1 MRRLGFYLIL
11 TADGLYE
18 DADGGLGHYDPA
30 EDEHRFAND
39 LVRSAGDLVY
49 GRVMYDV
56 MTYWDS
62 VDVSDPEV
70 PEVASD
76 FATVWRSTPKH
87 VISRG
92 QPTLG
97 PNASILEG
105 DDVVAAVRRLK
116 EQPGGDI
123 GLGCGAELFATLSG
137 AGLIDDYRFLVT
149 PMALGAGKSIWAS
162 LAAPLR
168 LRLTG
173 SQTFSSG
180 TVLLE
185 YVPETAA

>member
-18 DADGGLGHYDPA
+18 DAEGGLGHYEPA
-30 EDEHRFAND
+30 EDEHRYAND
-39 LVRSAGDLVY
+39 LVRSTDDLVY

-62 VDVSDPEV
+62 IDGTDPGVD
-70 PEVASD
+70 EVARD
-76 FATVWRSTPKH
+76 FATVWQAAHKH
-87 VISRG
+87 VITRG

-105 DDVVAAVRRLK
+105 DDVVTAVRRLK
-116 EQPGGDI
+116 DQPGGDI
-123 GLGCGAELFATLSG
+123 GLGCGADLFATLSG

-149 PMALGAGKSIWAS
+149 PMALGSGKSIWGS

-173 SQTFSSG
+173 SRSFSSG
-180 TVLLE
+180 AVLLE
-185 YVPETAA
+185 YVPESAA

>member
-18 DADGGLGHYDPA
+18 DAEGGLGHYEPA

-39 LVRSAGDLVY
+39 LVRSADDLVY

-56 MTYWDS
+56 MTYWDTIDGTDPA
-62 VDVSDPEV
+62 VDDVER
-70 PEVASD
+70 D
-76 FATVWRSTPKH
+76 FATVWQRARKH

-105 DDVVAAVRRLK
+105 YDVVAAVTRLK
-116 EQPGGDI
+116 EGPGGDI

-137 AGLIDDYRFLVT
+137 AGLIDDYRFLII
-149 PMALGAGKSIWAS
+149 PKALGAGKQLFAS
-162 LAAPLR
+162 LATPLD

-173 SQTFSSG
+173 SRTFSSG
-180 TVLLE
+180 SVLLE
-185 YVPETAA
+185 YVRAI